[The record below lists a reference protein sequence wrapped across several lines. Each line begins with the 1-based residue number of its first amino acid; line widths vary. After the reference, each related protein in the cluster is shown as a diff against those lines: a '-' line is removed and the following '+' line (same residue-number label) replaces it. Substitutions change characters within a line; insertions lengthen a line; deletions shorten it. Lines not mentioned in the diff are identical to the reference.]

1 MKPNELKVHVPFLL
15 FQFLPRGV
23 AFVRTEKGSVVSV
36 FRISSLTGAEKLWQ
50 MYKDGNLE
58 PKLQELLLNEF
69 EAKDLTYQ
77 VNFPTE
83 RYERIHRKLKGMV
96 LSWQVVYYALCTAH
110 RPQCTHYD
118 ERGTHKAARD
128 SAEFIFVD

>member
-1 MKPNELKVHVPFLL
+1 
-15 FQFLPRGV
+15 
-23 AFVRTEKGSVVSV
+23 
-36 FRISSLTGAEKLWQ
+36 

-58 PKLQELLLNEF
+58 PKLQELLLDEF

>member
-58 PKLQELLLNEF
+58 PKLQELLLDEF

-96 LSWQVVYYALCTAH
+96 LSW
-110 RPQCTHYD
+110 
-118 ERGTHKAARD
+118 
-128 SAEFIFVD
+128 